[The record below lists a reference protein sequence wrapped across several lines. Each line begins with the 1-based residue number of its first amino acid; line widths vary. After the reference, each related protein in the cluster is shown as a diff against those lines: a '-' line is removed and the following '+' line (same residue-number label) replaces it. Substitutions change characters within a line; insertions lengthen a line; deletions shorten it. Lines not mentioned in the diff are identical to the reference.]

1 MDMVHG
7 YKAFLVGEMSNFSYL
22 VIMGMPTCPHCIR
35 VSQALPTI
43 MSTLRSQFKDLVII
57 YTNVSR
63 EGFAEKKIPQHFR
76 SYIPDYLPS
85 AMLIDGNLWV
95 AARRDMENVSKGH
108 RPMDILPM
116 ADGNLEVFGLLMHK
130 GRLLRNE
137 RRELIRDEKNPG
149 VILDRDGNI
158 GKLVQ
163 FVQKFRIRRSLPPRD
178 LSHLIGQEK
187 DNTHKA
193 KREENTMPGFVTIP

>member
-1 MDMVHG
+1 
-7 YKAFLVGEMSNFSYL
+7 
-22 VIMGMPTCPHCIR
+22 
-35 VSQALPTI
+35 